1 MGFLWG
7 LLINIMTV
15 SFRHYLLFM
24 TKINDHNY
32 GCILP
37 TNVVDIIICYISI
50 RLAQNATQTLIGKDL
65 KQRQL
70 SSTFQPADAAA

>member
-1 MGFLWG
+1 
-7 LLINIMTV
+7 
-15 SFRHYLLFM
+15 M
-24 TKINDHNY
+24 TKNNDHNCD
-32 GCILP
+32 CILP
-37 TNVVDIIICYISI
+37 TNVVDIIIHVCYIGI